1 MMNIWKTSTIVLTV
15 GMALLIG
22 KDAFTH
28 ADAATA
34 SNQEPSAL
42 GWDWGVEQ
50 PHMEKALADLR
61 GARNSLEIAAEHKG
75 GWRVLALKHTDD
87 AIAETMRGIEYGKSH
102 PHE

>member
-1 MMNIWKTSTIVLTV
+1 MNIWKTSTIVLAM
-15 GMALLIG
+15 GMGLLIG

-28 ADAATA
+28 ADAASA
-34 SNQEPSAL
+34 SKDAPSTL
-42 GWDWGVEQ
+42 NWDWGVEQ

-61 GARNSLEIAAEHKG
+61 AARHSLEVAAENKG

-87 AIAETMRGIEYGKSH
+87 AIAETNRGIEWGKVH

>member
-1 MMNIWKTSTIVLTV
+1 MMNIWKASTIALTV

-28 ADAATA
+28 ATAASA
-34 SNQEPSAL
+34 PINEPSAL
-42 GWDWGVEQ
+42 SWDWGAEQ

-61 GARNSLEIAAEHKG
+61 GARHSLEVAAEHKG
-75 GWRVLALKHTDD
+75 GWRALALKHTDD
-87 AIAETMRGIEYGKSH
+87 AIAETQRGIEYGKTH